1 MNIKLKDLLQMK
13 AKELSLTPIT
23 KPVTLNNEISSK
35 YISRPGLA
43 LAGFFE
49 RFAYKRVQILGET
62 EISYM
67 QSMKDEDLYDRLKEV
82 LIYDIPCF
90 IVTKGL
96 SVPKQMVFLAEEMKI
111 AILKSALTTDKFFH
125 LLRNYLED
133 HFAPTRTVHGT
144 MIDVYGV
151 GLLLT
156 GKSGIG
162 KSECALDL
170 VERGHR
176 IITDDAVKIKL
187 AGENLIALPT
197 NDFGHFM
204 EIRGVGLIDVEKMFG
219 IQAVG
224 LEKQIDVQLELMPW
238 QDNMDYERIG
248 LSDNYVD
255 ILGVKKPIIYLPISP
270 GKNVSVIIEV
280 VAMNYILKT
289 FGYDAAKVYTDKL
302 QSELLKKTAL
312 RKKQISKN

>member
-1 MNIKLKDLLQMK
+1 MNIKLKDFFQD
-13 AKELSLTPIT
+13 KEKEFSLSLVT
-23 KPVTLNNEISSK
+23 KFSTLDNEITSK
-35 YISRPGLA
+35 YLSRPGLA
-43 LAGFFE
+43 LTGFFD
-49 RFAYKRVQILGET
+49 RFTYKRIQILGET

-67 QSMKDEDLYDRLKEV
+67 QSLKDEDLYDRVKEI
-82 LIYDIPCF
+82 LIYNIPCL

-96 SVPKQMVFLAEEMKI
+96 SIPKQMEFLANEMNV
-111 AILKSALTTDKFFH
+111 AILRTALTTDKFFY
-125 LLRNYLED
+125 LLRKYLED
-133 HFAPTRTVHGT
+133 FFAPTRTLHGT

-151 GLLLT
+151 GILLT

-187 AGENLIALPT
+187 TEDNLLALPT

-224 LEKQIDVQLELMPW
+224 LKKNIDVQLELMPW

-248 LSDNYVD
+248 LSDNFVD

-289 FGYDAAKVYTDKL
+289 FGYEAAKVYTEKL
-302 QSELLKKTAL
+302 QNQILKKTEL
-312 RKKQISKN
+312 RRKIK

>member
-1 MNIKLKDLLQMK
+1 MILKLKDLLQTK
-13 AKELSLTPIT
+13 GKELSLSLVT
-23 KPVTLNNEISSK
+23 KEESLSNEISSK
-35 YISRPGLA
+35 YLSRPGLA
-43 LAGFFE
+43 LSGFFE
-49 RFAYKRVQILGET
+49 RFAYKRIQILGET
-62 EISYM
+62 EIGYM
-67 QSMKDEDLYDRLKEV
+67 QSMSDEELYDRLKEL

-90 IVTKGL
+90 IITKGL
-96 SVPKQMVFLAEEMKI
+96 SAPKQLDFLANDMNI
-111 AILKSALTTDKFFH
+111 AILKTALTTDQFSH
-125 LLRNYLED
+125 LLRKFLED
-133 HFAPTRTVHGT
+133 YFAPTRTMHGT

-151 GLLLT
+151 GILLT

-176 IITDDAVKIKL
+176 IVTDDAVKIKL
-187 AGENLIALPT
+187 TEDNLLAMPT

-224 LEKQIDVQLELMPW
+224 LQKQIDVQLELMPW

-248 LSDNYVD
+248 LSNNFVE
-255 ILGVKKPIIYLPISP
+255 ILGIKKPIIYLPVSP

-289 FGYDAAKVYTDKL
+289 FGYEAAKVYTDKL
-302 QSELLKKTAL
+302 QQKLREKSEL
-312 RKKQISKN
+312 RKKNKI